1 MKKHQVIARLLLTKV
16 ATSKPIG
23 KVMGEEEGKMVVVHS
38 QRNLADLNGRTTF
51 ARFHPLLRKIW
62 RSP

>member
-23 KVMGEEEGKMVVVHS
+23 KGMGEEVERMAMVHS
-38 QRNLADLNGRTTF
+38 QRNLADQNDHITF
-51 ARFHPLLRKIW
+51 ARFHLL
-62 RSP
+62 